1 MCAGKCEGYLASNE
15 YWPGSRLA
23 GDCKASDAPQSLQP
37 NPYAKCYADND
48 AGPVKEA
55 RLHGGKMALS
65 WTAAV
70 PACMAIGYLILI
82 FYFWTRGGYEAQV
95 LLEHKAN
102 DEEFT
107 GGVEGPAD
115 L

>member
-1 MCAGKCEGYLASNE
+1 MCF
-15 YWPGSRLA
+15 
-23 GDCKASDAPQSLQP
+23 AP
-37 NPYAKCYADND
+37 KDER
-48 AGPVKEA
+48 PVKDA
-55 RLHGGKMALS
+55 QLHGGKMALT

-70 PACMAIGYLILI
+70 PACMALGYLILI
-82 FYFWTRGGYEAQV
+82 VYFWRRGGYEAQV

-115 L
+115 Y